1 MATEKTAWVYSPSY
15 SRYWRHYQQAMGW
28 YQTHRQAFSK
38 ALLAAHGPACY
49 GQLYPCKSSS
59 NQLNH
64 LYTER
69 HGGARDCGGRGR
81 RGEKRYRES
90 PEPLGCEEEVEEDSD
105 LEEGE
110 PEIECDVSNMEITE
124 ELRQYFAL
132 TEKHREELK
141 KQQELEDKEHACYVP
156 ADQDLHRGARL
167 GTTAAPNERP
177 GARRGAEMRK
187 LYGVDTAKIQA
198 MEAALQ
204 LNFDRN
210 CDRKLPKYWPVIPLR
225 L

>member
-1 MATEKTAWVYSPSY
+1 
-15 SRYWRHYQQAMGW
+15 MGW

-90 PEPLGCEEEVEEDSD
+90 PEPLGCEEEVEDDSD

-110 PEIECDVSNMEITE
+110 M
-124 ELRQYFAL
+124 Q
-132 TEKHREELK
+132 
-141 KQQELEDKEHACYVP
+141 
-156 ADQDLHRGARL
+156 
-167 GTTAAPNERP
+167 TAAIVCASVNR
-177 GARRGAEMRK
+177 
-187 LYGVDTAKIQA
+187 
-198 MEAALQ
+198 Q
-204 LNFDRN
+204 LRWAVVAS
-210 CDRKLPKYWPVIPLR
+210 KSQ
-225 L
+225 